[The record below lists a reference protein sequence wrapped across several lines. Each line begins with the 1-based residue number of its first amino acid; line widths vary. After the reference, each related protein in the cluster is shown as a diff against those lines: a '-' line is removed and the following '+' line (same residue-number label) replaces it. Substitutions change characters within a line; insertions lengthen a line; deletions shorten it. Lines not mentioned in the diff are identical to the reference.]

1 MVKDL
6 TVGKTWKVLLT
17 FSIPMLG
24 SVIFQQIYN
33 IADSIIAG
41 KFVGENALA
50 AVGASYPVTM
60 IFLAVAMG
68 CNLGCSVV
76 ISQLFGGKNYKDMKT
91 AVNTAYIFSL
101 SLGAVLTVFGL
112 IFCDGIISLVNTPAN
127 IFDDSS
133 LYLRIYIA
141 GMLFLF
147 LYNICTGIF
156 TALGDSKTPLYFLL
170 ASSALNIILNLTFV
184 IVFKMGVSGVA
195 WATFIAQ
202 GLASICSFIVLR
214 FRIKKLKC
222 DDKPKL
228 FSFLIFKRIL
238 LISIPSILQQSFI
251 SVGNMFVQGI
261 INSYGSSVIAGYSA
275 AIKLN
280 TFAVASINTMAN
292 GLSSFVAQNIGAGKL
307 KRVRSGFWSDVVTI
321 GIISVPFF
329 VCFSFFGNFFL
340 NLFMDTSAS
349 KEAIS
354 IGSDFLKTV
363 SPFYIVVASKLIAD
377 AVLRGAGAMK
387 PFMVATFL
395 DLILRVVLAFVLSP
409 YMGVTGI
416 WVSWPIGWIF
426 GALCSLIFYFSGIW
440 QPKKNL
446 KQN

>member
-1 MVKDL
+1 MVRDL
-6 TVGKTWKVLLT
+6 TVGKPWKVLLG

-41 KFVGENALA
+41 KFAGEDALA
-50 AVGASYPVTM
+50 AVGASYPITM

-76 ISQLFGGKNYKDMKT
+76 ISQMFGGKNYTDMKT
-91 AVNTAYIFSL
+91 AINTAYIFSL

-112 IFCDGIISLVNTPAN
+112 IFCDDIMSLVNTPAN

-156 TALGDSKTPLYFLL
+156 TALGDSRTPLYFLL
-170 ASSALNIILNLTFV
+170 ASSALNIALDLIFV
-184 IVFKMGVSGVA
+184 TVFEMGVAGVA

-202 GLASICSFIVLR
+202 GLASICSFFVLR
-214 FRIKKLKC
+214 LRISKIKC
-222 DDKPKL
+222 DAKPGF

-261 INSYGSSVIAGYSA
+261 INGYGSAVIAGYSA

-280 TFAVASINTMAN
+280 TFSIASINTMAN
-292 GLSSFVAQNIGAGKL
+292 GLSSFVAQNIGADKI
-307 KRVRSGFWSDVVTI
+307 KRIRSGFWSDIVMI
-321 GIISVPFF
+321 GLIAVPFF
-329 VCFSFFGNFFL
+329 ICFFFFGNFFVSC
-340 NLFMDTSAS
+340 FMDTNSS
-349 KEAIS
+349 SGEALS
-354 IGSDFLKTV
+354 VGVDFLKIV

-387 PFMVATFL
+387 AFMIATFL
-395 DLILRVVLAFVLSP
+395 DLILRVALAFILSM
-409 YMGVTGI
+409 YMGVTGV
-416 WVSWPIGWIF
+416 WMSWPIGWVA
-426 GALCSLIFYFSGIW
+426 GAVCSLIFYFSGLW
-440 QPKKNL
+440 KPRKKL
-446 KQN
+446 

>member
-6 TVGKTWKVLLT
+6 TVGKTWRVLLS
-17 FSIPMLG
+17 FSIPMLC
-24 SVIFQQIYN
+24 SVVFQQIYN

-68 CNLGCSVV
+68 CNIGCSVV
-76 ISQLFGGKNYKDMKT
+76 ISQLFGGKNFKDMKT
-91 AVNTAYIFSL
+91 AINTAYIFSL

-112 IFCDGIISLVNTPAN
+112 IFCNGIISLVNTPAN

-170 ASSALNIILNLTFV
+170 ASSALNIVLNLIFV

-195 WATFIAQ
+195 WATFISQ
-202 GLASICSFIVLR
+202 GIASICSFIVLNS
-214 FRIKKLKC
+214 RIKKLKC
-222 DDKPKL
+222 SEKPHV
-228 FSFLIFKRIL
+228 FSLLIFKRIL
-238 LISIPSILQQSFI
+238 IISIPSILQQSFI

-261 INSYGSSVIAGYSA
+261 INGYGSAVIAGYSA

-280 TFAVASINTMAN
+280 TFAIASINTMAN
-292 GLSSFVAQNIGAGKL
+292 GLSSFVAQNIGAGKI
-307 KRVRSGFWSDVVTI
+307 KRVHSGFWSDVVTI
-321 GIISVPFF
+321 GIITVPFF
-329 VCFSFFGNFFL
+329 ICLYFFGDFFL
-340 NLFMDTSAS
+340 SWFMDTNVSG
-349 KEAIS
+349 EAIS
-354 IGSDFLKTV
+354 TGINFLKIV
-363 SPFYIVVASKLIAD
+363 SPFYIIVAFKLIAD

-387 PFMVATFL
+387 TFMTATFL

-416 WVSWPIGWIF
+416 WVSWPIGWIV
-426 GALCSLIFYFSGIW
+426 GAVCSLIFYFSGIW
-440 QPKKNL
+440 KPKKSL
-446 KQN
+446 GRK